1 MFFFLLYP
9 TSPVRP
15 YVINLIRGSD
25 SWRHWLQAKDDEMR

>member
-9 TSPVRP
+9 TSPVRL

-25 SWRHWLQAKDDEMR
+25 SWRHRRKDDEMR